1 MQVFQTI
8 CRQLISSKGFSV
20 EPAPSVVFSTSSY
33 MCGRKKKVNR
43 YEEEDPKKYSDLVR
57 SVLSFRGHAQTPQP
71 LFEEDALLYGPVRK
85 CKAPKQEEGAGD
97 PRNWGPLFNPEKS
110 GKPNDPTVPL
120 KIPLQR
126 NMIPRVT
133 RVLQQTM
140 NSEQISC
147 LERWK
152 QWMILELGED
162 GFAEYTSNMFL
173 QGKWFHEALESILS
187 PQGNLRERDE
197 NLLKSGYIQRV
208 QHVLR
213 DVSGVWALENAVRR
227 DTLKYVGLLHCVADY
242 QGKLCVTDRKTSEKP
257 KPFIRNTFDNLLQVV
272 VYVSAINH
280 KANYSFQ
287 VQCGLIVVAYKD
299 GSPAHPHFMDA
310 ELCSQ
315 Y

>member
-1 MQVFQTI
+1 MKVFQTI

-33 MCGRKKKVNR
+33 MCGRKKKVSR

-85 CKAPKQEEGAGD
+85 CKAPKQEEEAGG

-110 GKPNDPTVPL
+110 IKPNDPTVPL

-152 QWMILELGED
+152 QWVILELRED
-162 GFAEYTSNMFL
+162 CLAEYTSSSVWLDRGGLQRRVPRPPTFRGRRALLPVLGKVTSTRRIYKEGKEPEYSETRLGAGSCVGTFRTFSQFGKIYCCFL
-173 QGKWFHEALESILS
+173 
-187 PQGNLRERDE
+187 
-197 NLLKSGYIQRV
+197 
-208 QHVLR
+208 
-213 DVSGVWALENAVRR
+213 
-227 DTLKYVGLLHCVADY
+227 
-242 QGKLCVTDRKTSEKP
+242 
-257 KPFIRNTFDNLLQVV
+257 
-272 VYVSAINH
+272 
-280 KANYSFQ
+280 
-287 VQCGLIVVAYKD
+287 
-299 GSPAHPHFMDA
+299 
-310 ELCSQ
+310 
-315 Y
+315 